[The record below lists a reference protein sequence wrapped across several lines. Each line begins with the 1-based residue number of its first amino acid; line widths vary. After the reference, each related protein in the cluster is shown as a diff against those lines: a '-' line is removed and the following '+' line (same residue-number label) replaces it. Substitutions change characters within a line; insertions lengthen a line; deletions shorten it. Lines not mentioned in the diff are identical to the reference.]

1 MVRQEFG
8 GRTCSRSNDD
18 HEALLRRH
26 ARQQVT
32 ERAVPG
38 NTDDVLAPDPQ
49 ITCIDCG
56 GRAFLLTPP
65 REDGAW
71 YPGDVVAYR
80 CEDCLDRWDLVLD
93 DDAVDDD

>member
-1 MVRQEFG
+1 VIE
-8 GRTCSRSNDD
+8 
-18 HEALLRRH
+18 
-26 ARQQVT
+26 
-32 ERAVPG
+32 
-38 NTDDVLAPDPQ
+38 PDPE

-71 YPGDVVAYR
+71 YPGDIVAYR

-93 DDAVDDD
+93 EEDTE